1 MQVIF
6 AGGASG
12 VGASCVAIQ
21 IADQWII
28 VDAGVRVDKKADPLP
43 DLALLEDKQ
52 VQAIFVTHAHADHI
66 GALPLLHQAFPT
78 VPIFASRGTA
88 LLMEVMLADALK
100 IMTRRAVEEMELPL
114 YPQALVSSMLTQVRP
129 MPVGEPFTLPM
140 LPTIT
145 ISASRAGHIAGAV
158 SLGFVAADGSVVVS
172 GDISSTPQR
181 TVLGAVPPPVE
192 HPDLLV
198 LESTYGSRLHPN
210 RQAEEQRLAQ
220 AVAEG
225 LANGGH
231 TLIPCFGLGRGQELL
246 LILQEAQEKGHI
258 PTFPI
263 YVDGLVRR
271 VCSTYLLLPEA
282 LTPRLQRQIRKGYLP
297 FTGPNV
303 SFVRDERDRERILAG
318 PPACILSSSGMLTGG
333 PSAWY
338 AAQLAPN
345 PNASILITGYQDEE
359 SPGKRLLDL
368 ADARRGRFI
377 APTADSSA
385 PTLELNGQQV
395 QVQCHFAKYSL
406 SAHADGAELA
416 AYAVALKPR
425 RIALVHGDDEARA
438 ALRTLLTET
447 EVLLPTN
454 GMTLEGRDIDGG
466 RAMRGRPPGLP
477 LPYTMKQS
485 MKSVYGRGDPGGRPG
500 VLPTLPTGIGKGM
513 PFDYTHIEELW
524 RAVTEVPALRIVTAR
539 ELALIWYGETTEET
553 TESILDTFIEDYEQ
567 RYFVRQHALEEAY
580 RVRGQFEET
589 PEDFLSDLVGSVLL
603 LLVSPESAKPAICR
617 AIEPGAAVRV
627 YLPRGISQERTR
639 FPFSSILEVLGPA
652 PQDAQE
658 ATAKAGTYLNDLV
671 KVSRRIRRSLSAH
684 ELARQCE
691 EDAMYT
697 LGDLCELAGLSS
709 QSLED
714 RLSMAKLLHKFPLL
728 FTQSRTVFEGEGM
741 TLYSLAPEWRE
752 TLEEPEVYDRPDQ
765 NWILSVI
772 EQYIGMPADLYRR
785 SIDPDTGAVTLA
797 FHFPA
802 VAYEK
807 YADGLAAAAEETG
820 VSITL
825 APNAHQGELVKAA
838 YRHLP
843 SSLIVEA
850 TPSLYLDRGVIS
862 LHCGGQATEEEI
874 EQARSGFFEET
885 GWQLELELKD
895 NLVLPSTDLIREA
908 NADVSHAGDHKGPHS
923 TPGEWSE
930 GDHKGP
936 HPTPASTPAPTMMT
950 DSLRKEEVGSAVS
963 PVPAMT
969 FGTATLPARVSAPV
983 DQHTAQLV
991 AQRLLSGL
999 AGFTKVGMDI
1009 ASITLVPRFQFPDV
1023 AAIRYAE
1030 VFEQLEAQTGW
1041 QVRLHPMTNQ
1051 EALVEMARRVL
1062 PSGLQRYGKP
1072 SLYLDQHAVGV
1083 HYTGNA
1089 SPEAMEGA
1097 QQQFLAETGWQ
1108 LRLIAPGQ
1116 KTQKVGKEGNAAL
1129 PERLPQ
1135 GQAMALIREA
1145 FSSEPTFYRVGA
1157 DASKGILW
1165 AHFHFPELA
1174 KQRHAEQLVNLTSQ
1188 TGWKVYVYPIVHR
1201 LALIEAVR
1209 RLLPEGVSIGGEPS
1223 LFQHN
1228 ATLSVDC
1235 TGSMSAEIIAD
1246 VQRRFAEETGWEL
1259 NVVAG

>member
-21 IADQWII
+21 IANQWIV

-43 DLALLEDKQ
+43 DLALLQGKD
-52 VQAIFVTHAHADHI
+52 VRAIFVTHAHADHI

-78 VPIFASRGTA
+78 VPIYASRGTA

-100 IMTRRAVEEMELPL
+100 VMTRRAVEEMELPL
-114 YPQALVSSMLTQVRP
+114 YPETLVSGMLGQVRP
-129 MPVGEPFTLPM
+129 LAVGESFTLPS
-140 LPTIT
+140 LPGIT

-158 SLGFVAADGSVVVS
+158 SVGFTAADGSVVVS
-172 GDISSTPQR
+172 GDISITPQR
-181 TVLGAVPPPVE
+181 TVLGAVPPPLE

-198 LESTYGSRLHPN
+198 LESTYGARLHPN
-210 RQAEEQRLAQ
+210 RQSEEQRLAQ
-220 AVAEG
+220 AVADG
-225 LANGGH
+225 LADGGH
-231 TLIPCFGLGRGQELL
+231 TLIPCFGLGRGQEIL
-246 LILQEAQEKGHI
+246 LILQEAQEKGQI
-258 PTFPI
+258 PAFPI

-338 AAQLAPN
+338 AARLAPN

-368 ADARRGRFI
+368 ADHD
-377 APTADSSA
+377 PKSSY
-385 PTLELNGQQV
+385 LELNGEQV

-406 SAHADGAELA
+406 SAHADGGELA
-416 AYAVALKPR
+416 AYAAALKPR
-425 RIALVHGDDEARA
+425 RVALVHGDDEARA

-454 GMTLEGRDIDGG
+454 GMTLEGRPA
-466 RAMRGRPPGLP
+466 RSSRRSSQ
-477 LPYTMKQS
+477 TE
-485 MKSVYGRGDPGGRPG
+485 SVT
-500 VLPTLPTGIGKGM
+500 LPTLPTGIGKGM
-513 PFDYTHIEELW
+513 PFDYMHIEELW
-524 RAVTEVPALRIVTAR
+524 RAVTEVPSLRIVTAR
-539 ELALIWYGETTEET
+539 ELALIWYGEATEET
-553 TESILDTFIEDYEQ
+553 TESILDTFVEDYEQ

-627 YLPRGISQERTR
+627 FLPRGVSQERTR

-658 ATAKAGTYLNDLV
+658 SSAKAGAYLNDLV

-691 EDAMYT
+691 EEAMYT
-697 LGDLCELAGLSS
+697 LSDLCELAGLSS
-709 QSLED
+709 QSLEE
-714 RLSMAKLLHKFPLL
+714 RLSVAKLLQKYPLL
-728 FTQSRTVFEGEGM
+728 FTQSRTVFEGEGL

-772 EQYIGMPADLYRR
+772 EQCIGTPSDLYRR
-785 SIDPDTGAVTLA
+785 SVDPDTGAVTLA

-807 YADGLAAAAEETG
+807 YADVLAAAAEEAG

-843 SSLIVEA
+843 QGLTVNGMPSIYFDRQVVSLNCEGRAI
-850 TPSLYLDRGVIS
+850 
-862 LHCGGQATEEEI
+862 EEEV
-874 EQARSGFFEET
+874 EEAQSGFLEET
-885 GWQLELELKD
+885 GWYLELEMRGGEATAP
-895 NLVLPSTDLIREA
+895 VDLRMPPVVPARGGTTSQTTGVDESRNVVA
-908 NADVSHAGDHKGPHS
+908 P
-923 TPGEWSE
+923 PGVRSGVE
-930 GDHKGP
+930 GDGTGDGGATI
-936 HPTPASTPAPTMMT
+936 TPF
-950 DSLRKEEVGSAVS
+950 
-963 PVPAMT
+963 PAMT
-969 FGTATLPARVSAPV
+969 FGSTTLLPRVSAPV
-983 DQHTAQLV
+983 DQHTAHQV
-991 AQRLLSGL
+991 AQRLLGGL
-999 AGFTKVGMDI
+999 AGFSKVGLDI
-1009 ASITLVPRFQFPDV
+1009 ASVTLVPRFQFPDV
-1023 AAIRYAE
+1023 AAVRYTE

-1041 QVRLHPMTNQ
+1041 QVRLHPTTNQ

-1062 PSGLQRYGKP
+1062 PPELQCSGTP

-1083 HYTGNA
+1083 HYVGDA
-1089 SPEAMEGA
+1089 SLEAMEQA
-1097 QQQFLAETGWQ
+1097 RQEFLEETGWQ
-1108 LRLIAPGQ
+1108 LRLLPPGR
-1116 KTQKVGKEGNAAL
+1116 TAGKRGNTAIQ
-1129 PERLPQ
+1129 ERLPQ
-1135 GQAMALIREA
+1135 GQAMALVREV
-1145 FSSEPTFYRVGA
+1145 FGSEPTFYRVGA
-1157 DASKGILW
+1157 DASKGTLW

-1174 KQRHAEQLVNLTSQ
+1174 KQRYAEQLATLASQ

-1201 LALIEAVR
+1201 LALIEVVR
-1209 RLLPEGVSIGGEPS
+1209 RLLPEGVSISGEPT

-1235 TGSMSAEIIAD
+1235 TGSMNAETVAD

-1259 NVVAG
+1259 NVAMG